1 MLLHSNVRWLSR
13 GRVLNRFVALLE
25 EIRYFL
31 INRGKQCDELND
43 NDWLL
48 DLAFMTDLSTH
59 LNRLNLTLQGEQH
72 LLPDL
77 VQSVVAFRG
86 MLHLLL
92 QQIKSNDYTHFP
104 TALMVK
110 EQTNADMLYRC
121 EAAFSRMSIIKS
133 THRARITDANLEHH
147 HRCAQ
152 TKLQPDM
159 HKLAMSAQAQ
169 ESH

>member
-1 MLLHSNVRWLSR
+1 MTPNLKEIDAEYGDVLLHSNVRWLSR

-31 INRGKQCDELND
+31 INRGKQFDELND

-48 DLAFMTDLSTH
+48 DLAFMADLSTH
-59 LNRLNLTLQGEQH
+59 LSRLNLTLQGEQH

-104 TALMVK
+104 SVVPVRGGVISY
-110 EQTNADMLYRC
+110 EYYQVY
-121 EAAFSRMSIIKS
+121 
-133 THRARITDANLEHH
+133 
-147 HRCAQ
+147 AQ
-152 TKLQPDM
+152 
-159 HKLAMSAQAQ
+159 S
-169 ESH
+169 SHYGR